1 MIDTDPGPLIRDAA
15 TLIVVDRTA
24 DVPRVLMGRRRADQ
38 VFLPNKFVFPG
49 GRVDD
54 ADALAP
60 SVDELDPAEARLL
73 ALPRAGFA
81 PYPAEAVRAL
91 ALAAL
96 RETFEETGIA
106 AGVHA
111 ASAGISNASRPPPW
125 VPYLD
130 NGVVPR
136 LAGLRFFLR
145 AITPRARPRRYD
157 TRFFLMDAAEIAV
170 RVATTDEELSEIGWY
185 RLDTLEQMDVP
196 SITRIVIGELRACLA
211 SGLQPADQR
220 RVPFY
225 FEQNDVMHRA
235 ELSLVP
241 ARP

>member
-1 MIDTDPGPLIRDAA
+1 MVDADPGPPIRDAA

-24 DVPRVLMGRRRADQ
+24 DVPRVLMGRRRPDQ
-38 VFLPNKFVFPG
+38 IFLPNKFVFPG

-54 ADALAP
+54 ADASAP
-60 SVDELDPAEARLL
+60 SIDELDDAEARLL
-73 ALPRAGFA
+73 ALPRAGLA
-81 PYPAEAVRAL
+81 PSTVAAVRAL

-96 RETFEETGIA
+96 RETFEETGLA
-106 AGVHA
+106 VGVRV
-111 ASAGISNASRPPPW
+111 ASAQMSGAPKPPAW
-125 VPYLD
+125 GPYLD
-130 NGVVPR
+130 HGVVPR

-170 RVATTDEELSEIGWY
+170 RTAATDEELSEIGWY
-185 RLDTLEQMDVP
+185 GLDTLDRMDVP
-196 SITRIVIGELRACLA
+196 SITRIVIGELRDCLA
-211 SGLQPADQR
+211 SGLQSADQR

-225 FEQNDVMHRA
+225 FEQNGVLHRA
-235 ELSLVP
+235 ELSLAP